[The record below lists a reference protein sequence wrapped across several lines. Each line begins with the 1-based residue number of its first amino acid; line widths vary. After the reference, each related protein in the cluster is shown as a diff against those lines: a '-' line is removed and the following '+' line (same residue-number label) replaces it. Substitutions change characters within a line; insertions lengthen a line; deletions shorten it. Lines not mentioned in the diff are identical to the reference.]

1 MITFGTD
8 PEFML
13 LKNGRIH
20 SAIGVVHGSID
31 NRISLSG
38 HQFYYD
44 NVLAECA
51 VRPASSK
58 EEMLNSIRECLQ
70 IFSEMVNPYELIAQA
85 SHNFSAKQ
93 LDNDE
98 ARQAGCSPDWCAY
111 KMKLMDPP
119 KEAMEK
125 NALRSC
131 GGHVHLG
138 CEIFQEDGPHQLYGV
153 YMLDLLLGVTSL
165 WLDSDS
171 TSKRRRKLYGQAGRY
186 RIAGPESNP
195 YGIEYRSLGNF
206 WLKSPRLASLIYDL
220 SILAV
225 QWTEDGTAESMWSF
239 DLDLF
244 LELQDDFYK
253 AFTPTYDVHK
263 LQKSINNS
271 DLKLGKPFLEMVLE
285 KMPSDI
291 VAKVENLMSCKE
303 YGTLK
308 DEWQLS
314 G

>member
-1 MITFGTD
+1 MRTFGTD

-13 LKNGRIH
+13 KKDGEIH
-20 SAIGVVHGSID
+20 SAIGVIHGSID

-58 EEMLNSIRECLQ
+58 EEMLDSLRECFQ
-70 IFSEMVNPYELIAQA
+70 IFSEMVDPYELVTQA
-85 SHNFSAKQ
+85 SHDFSLEQ

-98 ARQAGCSPDWCAY
+98 ARKAGCGPDWCAY
-111 KMKLMDPP
+111 TIKQMPPP
-119 KEAMEK
+119 KKAMR
-125 NALRSC
+125 NNSLRTS

-138 CEIFQEDGPHQLYGV
+138 CEILREDGPHQIMGV

-165 WLDSDS
+165 WLDSDP

-186 RIAGPESNP
+186 RVAGPAEDP

-206 WLKSPRLASLIYDL
+206 WLRSPKLASLVYDL
-220 SILAV
+220 SMLAID
-225 QWTEDGTAESMWSF
+225 WTEDGTAESLWSF
-239 DLDLF
+239 NLELF
-244 LELQDDFYK
+244 LELQGDFQKAYK
-253 AFTPTYDVHK
+253 SSYDIQI
-263 LQKSINNS
+263 LQSAINNS
-271 DLKLGKPFLEMVLE
+271 DLKLAKPFVDMILEM
-285 KMPSDI
+285 MPQDI
-291 VAKVENLMSCKE
+291 ANKVQNAFSQD

-308 DEWQLS
+308 NEWQLS
-314 G
+314 